1 MSFYT
6 ALTGLNGA
14 SADISATSN
23 NIANVGT
30 TGFKRSRA
38 EFGDI
43 FATSPLQNASS
54 SIGSGTILK
63 GIKQQFTQG
72 NISSSLNALDLAISG
87 QGFFALKPSLT
98 SAQIVYTRNG
108 SLSVNDDRYV
118 VDSAG
123 QYLLVFPVNNDGSV
137 TAKDIISASPL
148 QLPVTSGEP
157 QATNN
162 IQIGV
167 NVPAG
172 AEVVTE
178 KEAFADGY
186 TFNPSNPE
194 TYNNS
199 TSITIF
205 DDLGNPTI
213 ATIYF
218 IKTQTAS
225 AEDPTNKVTTKLVI
239 NDTVIEPDLV
249 KAIDDAGK
257 QLFIDRFGNQ
267 TTRVPDDN
275 YFLEGKGSKLYK
287 ADDLK
292 NKVDSSPA
300 SIKGEISEFDFGE
313 EGDRLVEIVTDPM
326 QFKATREAGNAD
338 SRVYW
343 GKNFMTLNVDN
354 ADQPL
359 NIDLNPGKYNAEQ
372 LANEVQRAINA
383 AYGDD
388 KKIQIVQNVDD
399 TINIQLYKQQADGSS
414 SGLTTAISVDLLT
427 DSYVSDTEE
436 ISLTGASPDF
446 TRDQF
451 LAHSQAKVNESLNQ
465 YAVNKYDVVTN
476 AQALGVANKLFARS
490 IGDDMTEVLQ
500 STQMVAFTHT
510 TSANADGTSPT
521 SKEMYM
527 CYSYYN
533 SRPNLSVFESK
544 QMVNDD
550 GGGTTF
556 EFSAT
561 ENTLKIYTEGAP
573 TGLASGDKIRVAG
586 VADGTADTDLTKFS
600 YINGRE
606 FSVSSINTTA
616 TRPFILVNTTGLTFP
631 DDAFSLKSKD
641 FVVLSD
647 PSTKVEAYFEGADN
661 VYEGAKVNF
670 NSKKIALREIGETNK
685 HAYTESMIAKSGV
698 TNTNTPAD
706 GADTFTLAGHGF
718 QTGDE
723 VMYKAAGTAR
733 GGLTHDDLYYVTRVD
748 ANSFKLSVAKGA
760 AALTVNNK
768 ATAPGSANDMFVKTK
783 LGNASSTGGIFRI
796 KDYDDDNGNGAVTT
810 AEKDNFEVTQA
821 VTEAAKTTV
830 PRIAAGNPGIV
841 TIADHGFQ
849 TGDKVTFTAAAGS
862 ATGLTNGE
870 SYYVVRRDDS
880 NFSLATT
887 WERAKLADKT
897 STGTLVQTTGNGNVA
912 DTFTR
917 THRDSI
923 GMLGLNLMTTSTDW
937 VDEKTPPVKL
947 TYDNINQR
955 LNVTVDRN
963 VLGTGTDS
971 NFNSFAIYGASTAT
985 ATNNLG
991 IPTLDDTTEVPIRG
1005 GEFFAGESFVAD
1017 GEEIQLND
1025 KRFGVGVDY
1034 NRDTKTFTFK
1044 SGTTGETISAN
1055 GAIGVTAD
1063 QKTSNIQV
1071 GRYAISTTDGSV
1083 IDKTEFYKGDNHL
1096 MGIGNS
1102 KNDAIKVEAKGLA
1115 ASPAKATGAAARE
1128 DLTQVFRLTSTLGE
1142 TTFNVSVNGV
1152 NGIIEIPSGFY
1163 VGSTL
1168 AEALQS
1174 KINQIEDPITG
1185 QQTGGVTV
1193 KYDQTS
1199 NNFVFTTGTT
1209 GPDSTIKVKGIS
1221 RLGLADVPL
1230 GVGSVPKIYNLVQA
1244 TDANGNDL
1252 YVDAAGAVTTT
1263 PPTNQV
1269 DGFYPLYIDEGELTF
1284 DKTGKLVSPKN
1295 KVHYEKQEEGFSIDL
1310 NIDFASSTQFA
1321 QPFSV
1326 LSVEQDGFT
1335 SGRLDGLEIDAS
1347 GTVRANYTNGQ
1358 NDPLG
1363 KMVLANFNNQ
1373 NGLKQI
1379 GNATYVE
1386 TAVSGSA
1393 QVGEAGSE
1401 GFGTILSGSLE
1412 RSNVDITEE
1421 LVNLIT
1427 AQRNFQ
1433 ASAKAIETT
1442 TTLTQTI
1449 INIRM

>member
-178 KEAFADGY
+178 KPAFADGY
-186 TFNPSNPE
+186 AFNPSNPE

-239 NDTVIEPDLV
+239 NDTVIDPDLV
-249 KAIDDAGK
+249 KSIDDAGK
-257 QLFIDRFGNQ
+257 QQFIDKFGNI

-292 NKVDSSPA
+292 NKVNSSPA
-300 SIKGEISEFDFGE
+300 QIKGEVSEFDFGE

-343 GKNFMTLNVDN
+343 GKNFLTLNVDN
-354 ADQPL
+354 GDQPL
-359 NIDLNPGKYNAEQ
+359 NIDLNPGKYNADQ
-372 LANEVQRAINA
+372 LAAEVQRAINA

-388 KKIQIVQNVDD
+388 KKVQIVQNVDD
-399 TINIQLYKQQADGSS
+399 TVNIQFYKQQADGSS
-414 SGLTTAISVDLLT
+414 QGLTTAINVDLLT
-427 DSYVSDTEE
+427 DTYVSSTES
-436 ISLTGASPDF
+436 INLTGASPDF
-446 TRDQF
+446 TRNQF

-465 YAVNKYDVVTN
+465 YAVNKYDVVAN
-476 AQALGVANKLFARS
+476 AQTLGVASKLFGRS
-490 IGDDMTEVLQ
+490 TGETMSEVLQ
-500 STQMVAFTHT
+500 ATQLVTLEHR
-510 TSANADGTSPT
+510 TSSNSDGSLDAATDRFVV
-521 SKEMYM
+521 
-527 CYSYYN
+527 YSYYDK
-533 SRPNLSVFESK
+533 RPNLSVYDSK
-544 QMVNDD
+544 QNVASD
-550 GGGTTF
+550 GGNTF

-561 ENTLKIYTEGAP
+561 ENTLKIYTTGAP
-573 TGLASGDKIRVAG
+573 AGLASGDKIRIAG
-586 VADGTADTDLTKFS
+586 SQATADLDSADTDLTKFN

-606 FSVSSINTTA
+606 YTVSSVNTTA

-631 DDAFSLKSKD
+631 DDAFSLKSNK
-641 FVVLSD
+641 FRVLSD
-647 PSTKVEAYFEGADN
+647 PSTKVEAYFEGAEN
-661 VYEGAKVNF
+661 VFEGAEVNF
-670 NSKKIALREIGETNK
+670 NSKKIALREIGTTNK
-685 HAYTESMIAKSGV
+685 HAYTNSQIAGHGV
-698 TNTNTPAD
+698 INTSALT
-706 GADTFTLAGHGF
+706 GDTFTLANHEF
-718 QTGDE
+718 ADGDE
-723 VMYKAAGTAR
+723 IIYNAAGTAR
-733 GGLTHDDLYYVTRVD
+733 TGLTSGAKYYVT
-748 ANSFKLSVAKGA
+748 NSNTGAGTFKLSATNGGTAITIAGGA
-760 AALTVNNK
+760 TD
-768 ATAPGSANDMFVKTK
+768 GSANDTFIKT
-783 LGNASSTGGIFRI
+783 NNVASAGIF
-796 KDYDDDNGNGAVTT
+796 KVKSTHEFNTLQTVTETAKSVTT
-810 AEKDNFEVTQA
+810 GA
-821 VTEAAKTTV
+821 
-830 PRIAAGNPGIV
+830 IAATNLIGLNN
-841 TIADHGFQ
+841 HGFV
-849 TGDKVTFTAAAGS
+849 TGDAVSYTLGTGS
-862 ATGLTNGE
+862 LTGLTNGTT
-870 SYYVVRRDDS
+870 YYVIRMDDN
-880 NFSLATT
+880 NF
-887 WERAKLADKT
+887 KLA
-897 STGTLVQTTGNGNVA
+897 STHALAKAGTVQNIAGAGNTA
-912 DTFTR
+912 DSFTR
-917 THRDSI
+917 VSRDSI
-923 GMLGLNLMTTSTDW
+923 GVLGLNDLSTTTDW
-937 VDEKTPPVKL
+937 VDEKNPPVKVA
-947 TYDNINQR
+947 YDEINQR
-955 LNVTVDRN
+955 LNFNVDRN

-991 IPTLDDTTEVPIRG
+991 IPTLDDTTEVEIKG
-1005 GEFFAGESFVAD
+1005 GQFFAGESFVAD

-1025 KRFGVGVDY
+1025 KRYGVGVSY

-1044 SGTTGETISAN
+1044 SGTTGETIKAN
-1055 GAIGVTAD
+1055 GAIGVTAA
-1063 QKTSNIQV
+1063 QKSSDIEI
-1071 GRYAISTTDGSV
+1071 GRYAVSTTDGSI
-1083 IDKTEFYKGDNHL
+1083 IDATDYFKGDNHL
-1096 MGIGNS
+1096 MGVGTT
-1102 KNDAIKVEAKGLA
+1102 KGDAVKTAGAGLA
-1115 ASPAKATGAAARE
+1115 ASPALATGAVAKE
-1128 DLTQVFRLTSTLGE
+1128 DLTQVFRLSSTLNE
-1142 TTFNVSVNGV
+1142 TTFNVSVDGV
-1152 NGIIEIPSGFY
+1152 NGVIEIPSGFY

-1174 KINQIEDPITG
+1174 RINQIEDPITG
-1185 QQTGGVTV
+1185 KQTGGVTV
-1193 KYDQTS
+1193 KYNPTT
-1199 NNFVFTTGTT
+1199 NNFTFTTGTT

-1221 RLGLADVPL
+1221 RLGLSDVPL
-1230 GVGSVPKIYNLVQA
+1230 GVGSVPQIFNLVQA
-1244 TDANGNDL
+1244 TDAAGNDL
-1252 YVDAAGAVTTT
+1252 FVDANGAVTTT
-1263 PPTNQV
+1263 PPANQV
-1269 DGFYPLYIDEGELTF
+1269 DGFFPLYIDEGELTF
-1284 DKTGKLVSPKN
+1284 DKTGKLLSPKN

>member
-178 KEAFADGY
+178 KSAFADGY

-239 NDTVIEPDLV
+239 NDTVIDPDLV
-249 KAIDDAGK
+249 KSIDDAGK
-257 QLFIDRFGNQ
+257 QQFIDKFGNI
-267 TTRVPDDN
+267 TTKVPDDN

-292 NKVDSSPA
+292 NKVNSSPA
-300 SIKGEISEFDFGE
+300 QIKGEISEFDFGE

-326 QFKATREAGNAD
+326 QFKSTREAGNAD

-343 GKNFMTLNVDN
+343 GKNFLTLNVDN
-354 ADQPL
+354 GDQPL
-359 NIDLNPGKYNAEQ
+359 NIDLNPGKYNADQ
-372 LANEVQRAINA
+372 LAAEVQRAINA

-388 KKIQIVQNVDD
+388 KKVQIVQNVDD
-399 TINIQLYKQQADGSS
+399 AVNIQFYKLQADGSS
-414 SGLTTAISVDLLT
+414 QGLTTAINVDLLT
-427 DSYVSDTEE
+427 DSYVSTTES
-436 ISLTGASPDF
+436 INLTGASPDF
-446 TRDQF
+446 TRNQF

-465 YAVNKYDVVTN
+465 YAVNKYDVVSG
-476 AQALGVANKLFARS
+476 AQTLGVSNKLFGKS
-490 IGDDMTEVLQ
+490 IGGTMTEVLE
-500 STQMVAFTHT
+500 STQIVTVEHR
-510 TSANADGTSPT
+510 TSASTDGSGDTSAD
-521 SKEMYM
+521 KYV
-527 CYSYYN
+527 CYSYYDK
-533 SRPNLSVFESK
+533 RPNLSVYDSK
-544 QMVNDD
+544 QNVAAD
-550 GGGTTF
+550 GGNTF

-561 ENTLKIYTEGAP
+561 ENTLKVYTTGAP
-573 TGLASGDKIRVAG
+573 AGLASGDKIRIAG
-586 VADGTADTDLTKFS
+586 SQATADVNVADTDLTKFN

-606 FSVSSINTTA
+606 FTVSSVNTTA

-631 DDAFSLKSKD
+631 DDAFNLKSAK
-641 FVVLSD
+641 FRVLSD
-647 PSTKVEAYFEGADN
+647 PSTQVEAYFEGATN
-661 VYEGAKVNF
+661 VFEGSKVNF
-670 NSKKIALREIGETNK
+670 NSKKIALREIGTTNK
-685 HAYTESMIAKSGV
+685 HAYTNSQVAGHGV
-698 TNTNTPAD
+698 VNTSALNNT
-706 GADTFTLAGHGF
+706 DTFTRTAHEF
-718 QTGDE
+718 QVGDE
-723 VMYKAAGTAR
+723 IIYTAAGTAR
-733 GGLTHDDLYYVTRVD
+733 TGLSSGTKYYIQNVPN
-748 ANSFKLSVAKGA
+748 ANSFKIAASKGG
-760 AALTVNNK
+760 AALTIPNGATDGNTNDIFMKTNNV
-768 ATAPGSANDMFVKTK
+768 A
-783 LGNASSTGGIFRI
+783 TGGIFKI
-796 KDYDDDNGNGAVTT
+796 KSTHEYDNLQT
-810 AEKDNFEVTQA
+810 
-821 VTEAAKTTV
+821 VTETAKIVTTV
-830 PRIAAGNPGIV
+830 PAVSDETGI
-841 TIADHGFQ
+841 TNHGFV
-849 TGDKVTFTAAAGS
+849 TGDEVTYTSSAA
-862 ATGLTNGE
+862 ATGLTSGNT
-870 SYYVVRRDDS
+870 YYIIRLDDN
-880 NFSLATT
+880 NFQLATT
-887 WERAKLADKT
+887 HANAKAGT
-897 STGTLVQTTGNGNVA
+897 NINITGAGHAA

-917 THRDSI
+917 SARDSI
-923 GMLGLNLMTTSTDW
+923 GVLGLGDLSSSTDW
-937 VDEKTPPVKL
+937 VDENEPPVKL

-955 LNVTVDRN
+955 LNFTVDRN

-971 NFNSFAIYGASTAT
+971 NFNSFAVYGASSANS
-985 ATNNLG
+985 TNNLG
-991 IPTLDDTTEVPIRG
+991 IPTLDDTTEVQIKG
-1005 GEFFAGESFVAD
+1005 GEFFAGEAFVAD

-1025 KRFGVGVDY
+1025 KRYGVGVTY
-1034 NRDTKTFTFK
+1034 GRDTKTFTFK
-1044 SGTTGETISAN
+1044 SGTTGETIKAN
-1055 GAIGVTAD
+1055 GAIGVTSA
-1063 QKTSNIQV
+1063 QKSSDIAI

-1083 IDKTEFYKGDNHL
+1083 IDSTDFYKGDNHL
-1096 MGIGNS
+1096 LGVGTS
-1102 KNDAIKVEAKGLA
+1102 KNDAVKTAAAGLG
-1115 ASPAKATGAAARE
+1115 ASPALATGAVAKE
-1128 DLTQVFRLTSTLGE
+1128 DLTQVFRLTSTLNE

-1152 NGIIEIPSGFY
+1152 NGVIEIPTGFY

-1168 AEALQS
+1168 AEALQTR
-1174 KINQIEDPITG
+1174 INQIEDPLTG

-1193 KYDQTS
+1193 KYNPTS
-1199 NNFVFTTGTT
+1199 NNFTFTTGTT
-1209 GPDSTIKVKGIS
+1209 GPESTIKVKGIT
-1221 RLGLADVPL
+1221 RLGLDDVPL
-1230 GVGSVPKIYNLVQA
+1230 GVGSVPKIYNLKQA
-1244 TDANGNDL
+1244 TDAAGNDL
-1252 YVDAAGAVTTT
+1252 FVDAEGNVTTT
-1263 PPTNQV
+1263 PPANQV
-1269 DGFYPLYIDEGELTF
+1269 DGFFPLYIDEGELTF
-1284 DKTGKLVSPKN
+1284 DKTGKLLSPKN